1 MTPTFKLIITI
12 EVINF
17 THTLSKNVIS
27 YYRYNEYASI
37 LHHHPLLDAATYIKD
52 LSTTPTKRQI
62 LVGSDTKHMVVPK
75 TPI

>member
-1 MTPTFKLIITI
+1 MTTILKFITTI

-17 THTLSKNVIS
+17 THTLSKNFIN
-27 YYRYNEYASI
+27 YYRYNVYASI

-62 LVGSDTKHMVVPK
+62 LVGSDTRHMVVPK